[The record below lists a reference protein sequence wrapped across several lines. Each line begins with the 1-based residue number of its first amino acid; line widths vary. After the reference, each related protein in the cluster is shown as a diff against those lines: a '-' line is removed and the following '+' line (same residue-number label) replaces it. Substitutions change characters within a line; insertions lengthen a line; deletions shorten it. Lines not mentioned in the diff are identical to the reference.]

1 MADFVKSHGLGNDYL
16 VMVGDRLPVE
26 LNEARIRLICHRN
39 YGVGSDGILLLV
51 TAENADFGLRIFN
64 PDGSEAEKSG
74 NGVRI
79 FGKFLF
85 DHGFTDRDRFS
96 LQTLGGIVHLSL
108 EQVSNGRVNL
118 LTANMGGATF
128 GDFDRITVDGQEL
141 NVTSVSV
148 GNPHCVIV
156 VSDVEA
162 IDLETI
168 GPKIETHP
176 AFPNRTNVQFVQVL
190 SRDRVKIIIWERGAG
205 VTLASG
211 SSSSAVA
218 AATHRLGLT
227 DSRVTVQSP
236 GGELQIEIDRQ
247 GEIWLTGPVEEVC
260 SGDLSEELLER
271 LRGLEGPAVT
281 ARGS

>member
-1 MADFVKSHGLGNDYL
+1 MPHFVKSHGLGNDYL
-16 VMVGDRLPVE
+16 VMVADGLPIE

-51 TAENADFGLRIFN
+51 DADDAEFGLRIFN

-79 FGKFLF
+79 FGKFLY
-85 DHGFTDRDRFS
+85 DHGFTRQERFTVR
-96 LQTLGGIVHLSL
+96 TLGGLVHLIL
-108 EQVSNGRVNL
+108 AVEDGQVYQ
-118 LTANMGGATF
+118 LTANMGRAAF
-128 GDFDRITVDGQEL
+128 DDFDGIKLDGREMK
-141 NVTSVSV
+141 VTSLSV

-156 VSDVEA
+156 VPDVEA
-162 IDLETI
+162 IDLESI
-168 GPKIETHP
+168 GPKIEHHE

-190 SRDRVKIIIWERGAG
+190 SRERVKIIIWERGAG

-211 SSSSAVA
+211 SSSSAVV

-227 DSRVTVQSP
+227 DRRVTVESA
-236 GGELQIEIDRQ
+236 GGELSVEIDEA

-260 SGDLSEELLER
+260 VGDLSPDLLAR
-271 LRGLEGPAVT
+271 LQALNPR
-281 ARGS
+281 